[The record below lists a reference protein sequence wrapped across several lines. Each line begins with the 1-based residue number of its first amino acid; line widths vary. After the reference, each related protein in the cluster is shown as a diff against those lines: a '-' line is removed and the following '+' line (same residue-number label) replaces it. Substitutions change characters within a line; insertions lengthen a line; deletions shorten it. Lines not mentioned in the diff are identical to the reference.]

1 MKKSHSRIVCAV
13 VFLLLPALLLG
24 AGMRFFVRDYLKDS
38 AFQRLEN
45 QAQVLADLT
54 AAYYTEGSVSNMQ
67 FFINLD
73 LAAKVSQA
81 DAVVLSGDGRILLC
95 SDSPTGCVHRGLSV
109 SQEYLERVISRGGS
123 NDTGIVLGLYDESR
137 YVSAKPVYS
146 SRTGQVIGLVMV
158 SVPVSDTHSFL
169 EWISNIFVLVFLM
182 ILLVTAICLSHFSR
196 RHEHPLRQMAKTA
209 ADFGHGELDARV
221 KLSGRY
227 PEEVEELALSIN
239 NMADSLQ
246 KSEYSR
252 QEFVANVSHEL
263 KTPMTTIS
271 GYVDGI
277 LDGTIPPE
285 KHRKYMQIVSDET
298 KRLSRLVRSMLDI
311 SQLQSE
317 GGIPEEKLNR
327 FDMGECV
334 GQTLI
339 TYEQKILGK
348 NLQMEVDMPDHP
360 VYTIANQDYISQV
373 VYNLLDNAVKFCP
386 EGGRLAVS
394 VREGTNKMYISVA
407 NDGQTIPP
415 EELSLLFDR
424 FHKTDKSRSQNRDG
438 WGLGLYIVKTIVG
451 LHGEDIS
458 VTSKDGR
465 TEFTF
470 TLPLYN

>member
-1 MKKSHSRIVCAV
+1 MKKSHSRFFYAV
-13 VFLLLPALLLG
+13 IFVVLPALVLG
-24 AGMRFFVRDYLKDS
+24 AALRFFVRDYLKETT
-38 AFQRLEN
+38 FRRLEN
-45 QAQVLADLT
+45 QAQVLSDLT
-54 AAYYTEGSVSNMQ
+54 AAYYAEGSVSNMQ
-67 FFINLD
+67 FIINLD

-81 DAVVLSGDGRILLC
+81 DAVVCNSEGTILLC
-95 SDSPTGCVHRGLSV
+95 SDAPTGCTHRGLTV
-109 SQEYLERVISRGGS
+109 SRDYLERVISQGGA
-123 NDTGIVLGLYDESR
+123 NDTGIIMGLYEDTR
-137 YVSAKPVYS
+137 YVSAKPVYA
-146 SRTGQVIGLVMV
+146 SRTGQVVGMVMV
-158 SVPVSDTHSFL
+158 SVPVADNLSFL
-169 EWISNIFVLVFLM
+169 ERISNSL
-182 ILLVTAICLSHFSR
+182 LLVSALILVVAAVCLTYLSR
-196 RHEHPLRQMAKTA
+196 RHEHPLREMAKTTA
-209 ADFGHGELDARV
+209 AFGHGEMDARV
-221 KLSGRY
+221 KLSGAY

-285 KHRKYMQIVSDET
+285 KHRQYMQIVSDET

-311 SQLQSE
+311 SQLQTE
-317 GGIPEEKLNR
+317 GGIPEEKMNR
-327 FDMGECV
+327 FDMEECV

-339 TYEQKILGK
+339 TYEQKILQK
-348 NLQMEVDMPDHP
+348 KLQMEVDMPDHP

-386 EGGRLAVS
+386 EGGRLSVA
-394 VREGTNKMYISVA
+394 VREGTSKMYVSVA

-424 FHKTDKSRSQNRDG
+424 FHKIDKSRTGKDG
-438 WGLGLYIVKTIVG
+438 WGLGLYIVKTIIG

>member
-1 MKKSHSRIVCAV
+1 MSNHGRIYYAV
-13 VFLLLPALLLG
+13 LFILLPALLLG
-24 AGMRFFVRDYLKDS
+24 AALRFFVQDYLKDS
-38 AFQRLEN
+38 AYARLEHH
-45 QAQVLADLT
+45 AQVLAELT
-54 AAYYTEGSVSNMQ
+54 SAYYNENAMSNMQ
-67 FFINLD
+67 FSINLD
-73 LAAKVSQA
+73 LTSQVSQS
-81 DAVVLSGDGRILLC
+81 DAVICDEDGTIVLC
-95 SDSPTGCVHRGLSV
+95 SDSPTGCSHRGLSV
-109 SQEYLERVISRGGS
+109 GRDYMEKVMEKGHLNAQGVIQ
-123 NDTGIVLGLYDESR
+123 GLYKDVR
-137 YVSAKPVYS
+137 YVSSRPVYAT
-146 SRTGQVIGLVMV
+146 RTGEVVGLVIV
-158 SVPVSDTHSFL
+158 STPVASVQGLLS
-169 EWISNIFVLVFLM
+169 WICNLFVLVATV
-182 ILLVTAICLSHFSR
+182 ILILAGLCMGFFSQ
-196 RHEHPLRQMAKTA
+196 RHEHPLREMAKTTA
-209 ADFGHGELDARV
+209 AFGHGNLDARV
-221 KLSGRY
+221 KLTGRY

-285 KHRKYMQIVSDET
+285 LEKKYMRIVSDET

-311 SQLQSE
+311 SQLQTE
-317 GGIPEEKLNR
+317 GGIPDEKLNR
-327 FDMGECV
+327 FDVEECV

-339 TYEQKILGK
+339 TFERKILQK
-348 NLQMEVDMPDHP
+348 ELDLQVDMPDYP

-373 VYNLLDNAVKFCP
+373 VYNLMDNAVKFCP
-386 EGGRLAVS
+386 QGGNLTVS
-394 VREGTNKMYISVA
+394 IREGTDKMYVSVA
-407 NDGQTIPP
+407 NDGATIPP

-424 FHKTDKSRSQNRDG
+424 FHKIDKSRNRNSDG